1 MSSDGSKGLYIF
13 GWVFAIFVAFVTIYM
28 VVIHPSIGQNDKRF
42 ADEVI
47 FTSIYAYESGSYVPV
62 KEFYERNK
70 QNKKDFIDKFM
81 ELDLP
86 VDKEKEVKL
95 NNMLKVGTPTDKKD
109 TKGIYKKG
117 KGVYIKLKDLR
128 EDFKDNKSYKPIYYK
143 NREILVSRDD
153 ITYDTSDNM
162 QNDVLTDRVPEKY
175 YKIED
180 NTNYEKESNKISLKI
195 TDVRKNKVI
204 LDIKDF

>member
-1 MSSDGSKGLYIF
+1 MSSEGSRNLYIV

-86 VDKEKEVKL
+86 VDEEKEVKL
-95 NNMLKVGTPTDKKD
+95 NNMLKIGVPTDKKD
-109 TKGIYKKG
+109 TKGVYKKA
-117 KGVYIKLKDLR
+117 KMCI
-128 EDFKDNKSYKPIYYK
+128 
-143 NREILVSRDD
+143 
-153 ITYDTSDNM
+153 
-162 QNDVLTDRVPEKY
+162 
-175 YKIED
+175 
-180 NTNYEKESNKISLKI
+180 
-195 TDVRKNKVI
+195 
-204 LDIKDF
+204 